1 VAALKPE
8 TRTVLLKVG
17 VAVLTNGLLK
27 RGLRNQ
33 FLHGITPVARN
44 MPPMAGP
51 AFTLRFIPARED
63 IDTLATLA
71 RPDNPQRR
79 ALEACPP
86 GGVLVIDTGNNTRSA
101 SAGDLMIGRLKAR
114 GCAGIVTDGG
124 FRDIPG
130 VIKVGLPAYQRRTSP
145 PATPIGLHSVDF
157 NAPIGCAGVAVYP
170 ADVVVGDSDGV
181 VILPASLADELAL
194 EALETA
200 TYDEFAEQRI
210 AAGRSIIEI
219 FPPGA
224 DVLREYDEW
233 KKSRGQ

>member
-8 TRTVLLKVG
+8 TRALLLKVG

-33 FLHGITPVARN
+33 FLHGVAPVAPG
-44 MPPMAGP
+44 MPFMAGP

-63 IDTLATLA
+63 IDTLTALG
-71 RPDNPQRR
+71 RPDNMQRR

-86 GGVLVIDTGNNTRSA
+86 GDVLVIDTGNNARSA

-124 FRDIPG
+124 FRDIAG
-130 VIKVGLPAYQRRTSP
+130 VIKVGLPAYQRQTSP
-145 PATPIGLHSVDF
+145 PATPIGLHSADF
-157 NAPIGCAGVAVYP
+157 EVPIGCAGVAVYP
-170 ADVVVGDSDGV
+170 ADVVVGDNDGV
-181 VILPASLADELAL
+181 VVLPANLADELAT

-200 TYDEFAEQRI
+200 TYDEFAERRI
-210 AAGRSIIEI
+210 AAGRSIMDI
-219 FPPGA
+219 FPPA
-224 DVLREYDEW
+224 NDVLREYDDW
-233 KKSRGQ
+233 KKSRG